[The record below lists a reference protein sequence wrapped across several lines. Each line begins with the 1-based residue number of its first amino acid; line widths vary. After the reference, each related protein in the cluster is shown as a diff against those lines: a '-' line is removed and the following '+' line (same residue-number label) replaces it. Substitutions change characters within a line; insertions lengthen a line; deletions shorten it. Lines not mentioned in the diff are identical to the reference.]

1 METINAVKALAA
13 LMNATHNE
21 DEQVPSGRYTNP
33 AKPPSPH
40 LRARRKARRKAA
52 KLARRRNRWA

>member
-1 METINAVKALAA
+1 MDINNAVKALAA
-13 LMNATHNE
+13 LMNAVFDE
-21 DEQVPSGRYTNP
+21 DEQIPAGRYTNP